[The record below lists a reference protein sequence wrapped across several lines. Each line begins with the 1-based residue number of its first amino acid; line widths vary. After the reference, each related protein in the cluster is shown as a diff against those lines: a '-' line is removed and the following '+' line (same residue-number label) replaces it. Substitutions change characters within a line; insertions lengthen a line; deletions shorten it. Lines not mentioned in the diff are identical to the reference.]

1 MREHN
6 GSRLGTMVR
15 PNPLAQKGF
24 LPTQEARG
32 HPIG

>member
-6 GSRLGTMVR
+6 DARLGTMVC
-15 PNPLAQKGF
+15 PNLLAQKGF